1 MRKRTYVFIAFLI
14 LLAMI
19 ITDNLRMDN
28 VAEELQNE
36 KDKLSEQVSAFKQDK
51 AKRLNQIEETMNEN
65 ERLKSN
71 ISELEKEIE
80 SIKSPVSYK
89 DFLEAVRTVEEY
101 KGEESFGKAIDYFA
115 YSMYTNFGTI
125 KGNCPC
131 SVSFRNRAIEWR
143 PNSVLDLEE
152 FKIEGERIFLTYKT
166 SEMIGYDYQFAMIK
180 SKGFN
185 DEAISWRIEYIR
197 SLVK

>member
-1 MRKRTYVFIAFLI
+1 MKKRTYVFIAFLI

-36 KDKLSEQVSAFKQDK
+36 KDKLSEQVSVFKQDK
-51 AKRLNQIEETMNEN
+51 AMRLNQIEETMNEN

-80 SIKSPVSYK
+80 SIKSPVLYK
-89 DFLEAVRTVEEY
+89 DFLEAVRTVEVY
-101 KGEESFGKAIDYFA
+101 KGEESFSKAIDFFA
-115 YSMYTNFGTI
+115 YSMYTNFGTT
-125 KGNCPC
+125 KGNCPS
-131 SVSFRNRAIEWR
+131 SVSFRNRAIEWC
-143 PNSVLDLEE
+143 PNSVLDLEG
-152 FKIEGERIFLTYKT
+152 FKIEGDRIFLTYKT
-166 SEMIGYDYQFAMIK
+166 TEMIGYDYQFAMIK

-185 DEAISWRIEYIR
+185 DEIISWRIEYIR
-197 SLVK
+197 LVK

>member
-1 MRKRTYVFIAFLI
+1 
-14 LLAMI
+14 MI

-115 YSMYTNFGTI
+115 YSMYTNFGTT
-125 KGNCPC
+125 KGTCPN
-131 SVSFRNRAIEWR
+131 SVSFRNRGAIDWC

-152 FKIEGERIFLTYKT
+152 FKIEGERVFLTYKT
-166 SEMIGYDYQFAMIK
+166 TEMIEYNYQFAMIK

-197 SLVK
+197 LVK